1 MRKFGWFL
9 GALAISVLTLVIA
22 RQFLVYLP
30 ADHFCAH
37 GRASVSRLR
46 RTAQRFLGAFLITL
60 GAVLA
65 IPGVPGQ
72 GLLLVLI
79 GLILLDVPILRRLE
93 LRLLRVRLVSEAVNR
108 MRINAGQLPLQL
120 PEGPARPHDDA

>member
-1 MRKFGWFL
+1 M
-9 GALAISVLTLVIA
+9 
-22 RQFLVYLP
+22 
-30 ADHFCAH
+30 
-37 GRASVSRLR
+37 
-46 RTAQRFLGAFLITL
+46 ITL